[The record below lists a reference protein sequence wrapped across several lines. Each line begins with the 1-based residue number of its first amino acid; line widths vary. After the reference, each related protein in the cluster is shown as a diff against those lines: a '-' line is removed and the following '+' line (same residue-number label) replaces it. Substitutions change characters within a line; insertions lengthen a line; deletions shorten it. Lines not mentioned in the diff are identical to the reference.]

1 MKCFKRNELYSEIR
15 DPQPSYFLLQG
26 DFRTYVRYYL
36 TATISIP
43 WYAYLIFAAMIL
55 GVIMVGEWVL
65 ALIILGVCILIILGL
80 ALFTAS
86 SFQKIADKGTYIGFD
101 ENGVGYWVPVQ
112 DAEEDEEDKED
123 DDEGKIYV
131 NLAVSAPWYEL
142 DEIKVFDSFLM
153 FKFVSTSELGLV
165 FVPLESIENAGVNV
179 DEALENILAYWK
191 QHAQDKPVGQKDRR
205 LIWVIIV
212 IAILAL
218 RFILKYLKYSN
229 V

>member
-1 MKCFKRNELYSEIR
+1 M
-15 DPQPSYFLLQG
+15 
-26 DFRTYVRYYL
+26 
-36 TATISIP
+36 
-43 WYAYLIFAAMIL
+43 
-55 GVIMVGEWVL
+55 
-65 ALIILGVCILIILGL
+65 
-80 ALFTAS
+80 
-86 SFQKIADKGTYIGFD
+86 
-101 ENGVGYWVPVQ
+101 PVQ

-165 FVPLESIENAGVNV
+165 FVPMESIENAGVNV